1 MSTKDFKVVLGGDFG
16 SGRTSFATRF
26 LDAKKNKKT
35 LKAIKTDSY
44 PLILQT
50 SAGAATFTFFDTLVH
65 AKGGLPDNSF
75 FRTSDAAILFFDTT
89 NETSYENLVKWYD
102 AVDVANGRKG
112 SEPLPVIIVGT
123 KVDDIKARDVKVKDI
138 EFPRK
143 KGLTYVEISAKAN
156 YNVKELLLEVVKA
169 LLGFGTILTDEVALE
184 KASLE
189 VDADALEKLK
199 KEYEEAGQ

>member
-35 LKAIKTDSY
+35 LKAIKTETY
-44 PLILQT
+44 PLLLQS

-89 NETSYENLVKWYD
+89 NET
-102 AVDVANGRKG
+102 R
-112 SEPLPVIIVGT
+112 
-123 KVDDIKARDVKVKDI
+123 
-138 EFPRK
+138 
-143 KGLTYVEISAKAN
+143 
-156 YNVKELLLEVVKA
+156 
-169 LLGFGTILTDEVALE
+169 
-184 KASLE
+184 
-189 VDADALEKLK
+189 
-199 KEYEEAGQ
+199 